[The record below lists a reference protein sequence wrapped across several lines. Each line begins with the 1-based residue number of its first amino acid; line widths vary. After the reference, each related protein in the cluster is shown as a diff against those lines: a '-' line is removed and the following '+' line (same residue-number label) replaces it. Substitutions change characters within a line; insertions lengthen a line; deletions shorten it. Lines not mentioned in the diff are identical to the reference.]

1 MGGKRKKFCIESFLP
16 CQERTKYQMKE
27 DNKNGSYKQ
36 GAVYIRLPIYT
47 IARSSNYNKNGGE
60 GKPFPINLPSV
71 LITEEELSR
80 SMILGNSSRCVCVAG
95 LVVIFDGFVVFNCC
109 ASRSTV
115 LSLSRL
121 SLSKAGEPNGRL
133 GKASRMVP
141 LPLAPFSAVLLLGD
155 DTTTDRPLSCIWR
168 LLDLSQFSSA
178 HKL

>member
-1 MGGKRKKFCIESFLP
+1 MGHKK
-16 CQERTKYQMKE
+16 
-27 DNKNGSYKQ
+27 NSY
-36 GAVYIRLPIYT
+36 Y
-47 IARSSNYNKNGGE
+47 S
-60 GKPFPINLPSV
+60 PSV

-95 LVVIFDGFVVFNCC
+95 LVEILDDGFVAINCW

-115 LSLSRL
+115 LLSLSRL
-121 SLSKAGEPNGRL
+121 SLSRAGEPNGRL

-155 DTTTDRPLSCIWR
+155 DTTTDRPPSCIWR

-178 HKL
+178 HKLWKEK